1 MPETKHNSLLGLD
14 LQELAAIAQEAGEP
28 RYRAQQLFDAV
39 YGQRVKS
46 AEQISTLPA
55 EFRNVLT
62 KQGLSVGL
70 PVIEQKFVSRDGTVR
85 YLIAFADGQT
95 VETVCIPEGN
105 AGETGD
111 GREAGDDLGK
121 VSAKR
126 TRATTCVSSLA
137 GGSFES
143 QSCM

>member
-46 AEQISTLPA
+46 AEQISTLPT

-62 KQGLSVGL
+62 KQGLTVGL
-70 PVIEQKFVSRDGTVR
+70 PVIEQNSVSRDGTVR
-85 YLIAFADGQT
+85 YRIAFADRET
-95 VETVCIPEGN
+95 VETVWRPERY
-105 AGETGD
+105 AGETAAGS
-111 GREAGDDLGK
+111 EAGADLEQ
-121 VSAKR
+121 VPA
-126 TRATTCVSSLA
+126 
-137 GGSFES
+137 E
-143 QSCM
+143 